1 MGESNV
7 AIDPAI
13 GGYGVAD
20 IYLGEFS
27 PQLPSTD
34 RRRRLGAPRPSCA
47 HLWSRRA
54 RSRHLPCV
62 AKRHGP
68 SSAVAC
74 LAEAVALLGLVL
86 PFSGLPAAFWG
97 SRHLRS
103 VLGVRGSLV
112 SLVGELVRKAQLGH
126 QPNLGFCLL
135 VSQQTLALYF
145 FFAFFCAFFFFFVG
159 ASESLPEPLALDWA
173 AILPFCSGG
182 LPSTRPRRGATQ
194 ANRISARARRAVY
207 FFWDRARMR
216 RLSTF
221 LSILRVDL
229 SPGDRSEACSRA
241 GQPGR
246 RGVCVTRSK
255 A

>member
-1 MGESNV
+1 MT
-7 AIDPAI
+7 
-13 GGYGVAD
+13 
-20 IYLGEFS
+20 S
-27 PQLPSTD
+27 PTRFHPKQLPSTD

-74 LAEAVALLGLVL
+74 LAEAVAFLGLVL

-145 FFAFFCAFFFFFVG
+145 FCVFCASFLLLLAWRG
-159 ASESLPEPLALDWA
+159 CPTHSYSIGLPSW
-173 AILPFCSGG
+173 PFCSGG
-182 LPSTRPRRGATQ
+182 LPSTRPRRGATH
-194 ANRISARARRAVY
+194 ANRMPAPAVGAVY
-207 FFWDRARMR
+207 FFLGPRQDESSWRCTARGP
-216 RLSTF
+216 
-221 LSILRVDL
+221 V
-229 SPGDRSEACSRA
+229 GEAYEDIIN
-241 GQPGR
+241 
-246 RGVCVTRSK
+246 
-255 A
+255 

>member
-1 MGESNV
+1 MT
-7 AIDPAI
+7 
-13 GGYGVAD
+13 
-20 IYLGEFS
+20 S
-27 PQLPSTD
+27 PTRFHPKQLPSTD

-62 AKRHGP
+62 AKRHAP

-74 LAEAVALLGLVL
+74 LAEAVAFVGLVL

-145 FFAFFCAFFFFFVG
+145 FFAFFALLLFFCWRLGIAAG
-159 ASESLPEPLALDWA
+159 AAGIRLGCHLGPSAVVACVLDA
-173 AILPFCSGG
+173 EA
-182 LPSTRPRRGATQ
+182 TRNTGKQNA
-194 ANRISARARRAVY
+194 SARATALFT
-207 FFWDRARMR
+207 FFGTA
-216 RLSTF
+216 
-221 LSILRVDL
+221 
-229 SPGDRSEACSRA
+229 PG
-241 GQPGR
+241 
-246 RGVCVTRSK
+246 
-255 A
+255 

>member
-1 MGESNV
+1 MT
-7 AIDPAI
+7 
-13 GGYGVAD
+13 
-20 IYLGEFS
+20 S
-27 PQLPSTD
+27 PTRFHPKQLPSTD

-74 LAEAVALLGLVL
+74 LAEAVAFLGLVL

-145 FFAFFCAFFFFFVG
+145 FFAFFCASSFFLLAPRNRCRG
-159 ASESLPEPLALDWA
+159 RWHSIGLPSW
-173 AILPFCSGG
+173 PFCSIG
-182 LPSTRPRRGATQ
+182 LRSRRPRRAQHRPTD
-194 ANRISARARRAVY
+194 AAHSAAY
-207 FFWDRARMR
+207 FFLGPRQDGSSWRCTARGP
-216 RLSTF
+216 
-221 LSILRVDL
+221 V
-229 SPGDRSEACSRA
+229 GEAYEDIIN
-241 GQPGR
+241 
-246 RGVCVTRSK
+246 
-255 A
+255 

>member
-1 MGESNV
+1 MT
-7 AIDPAI
+7 
-13 GGYGVAD
+13 
-20 IYLGEFS
+20 S
-27 PQLPSTD
+27 PTRFHPKQLPSTD

-74 LAEAVALLGLVL
+74 LAEAVAFVGLVL

-145 FFAFFCAFFFFFVG
+145 FFAFFCASSFF
-159 ASESLPEPLALDWA
+159 LLAPRNRCRSRWHS
-173 AILPFCSGG
+173 IG
-182 LPSTRPRRGATQ
+182 LPSCPSAVVVYLLHARGEAQHRQTECQRPGPTRRLLFLGPRQDEAAKYLSVNFTRRPVPRGSF
-194 ANRISARARRAVY
+194 RGLLARR
-207 FFWDRARMR
+207 
-216 RLSTF
+216 T
-221 LSILRVDL
+221 
-229 SPGDRSEACSRA
+229 
-241 GQPGR
+241 
-246 RGVCVTRSK
+246 TH
-255 A
+255 